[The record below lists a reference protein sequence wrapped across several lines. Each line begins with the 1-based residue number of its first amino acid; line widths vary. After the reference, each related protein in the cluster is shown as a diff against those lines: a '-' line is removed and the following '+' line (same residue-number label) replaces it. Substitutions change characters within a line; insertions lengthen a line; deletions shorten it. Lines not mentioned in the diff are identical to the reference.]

1 MASKTTLNAG
11 NLEAL
16 GAPRLAELL
25 MEISKGDA
33 AIKRHLRLELASLQ
47 SPGDVAREVRKRLKT
62 IARSRSFVDWQ
73 KLRPLISD
81 LEMQRRAIV
90 DQVAKADPVEALGLM
105 WEFLAL
111 GNSVFASCDD
121 SNGAVMDVF
130 HQAADD
136 LGEIA
141 KEAEPSP
148 KPLADRLFAALIEN
162 DYGQYDE
169 LIDILSPTLGA
180 DGLDH
185 LKTLVTELADTPI
198 AKPAKEDREIIGY
211 GSSGPVY
218 ADDYAERRR
227 KSMVRFALQQIA
239 DAQGD
244 VDAFIA
250 QQSEKAKT
258 VPGVAAEIARRL
270 LAAGRP
276 EEALSAI
283 NAIEEGRPG
292 WIPFEWEATRV
303 AVLEALGRHD
313 EAQEF
318 RWACFERSLSDQH
331 LRDYLK
337 RLADFDDIEAEERA
351 MSVAFDFPQRLQA
364 LAFLV
369 RWPALDKAAQLVL
382 NHADEWNG
390 DHYELL
396 SPAADALE
404 TKHPLAATVLRRAM
418 IDFAL
423 KNARSKR
430 YRHAARHLMQC
441 SSLAGSIEDFGT
453 VATHDAYAAQ
463 LKAEH
468 GRKSGFWGLV
478 G

>member
-1 MASKTTLNAG
+1 
-11 NLEAL
+11 
-16 GAPRLAELL
+16 
-25 MEISKGDA
+25 
-33 AIKRHLRLELASLQ
+33 
-47 SPGDVAREVRKRLKT
+47 
-62 IARSRSFVDWQ
+62 
-73 KLRPLISD
+73 
-81 LEMQRRAIV
+81 
-90 DQVAKADPVEALGLM
+90 M

-111 GNSVFASCDD
+111 GNSVFARCDD
-121 SNGAVMDVF
+121 SRGAVTDLF

-141 KEAEPSP
+141 KAAEPSP
-148 KPLADRLFAALIEN
+148 KPLADRLFAALLEN
-162 DYGQYDE
+162 DYGQYDGLIE
-169 LIDILSPTLGA
+169 LLSPTLGA

-185 LKTLVTELADTPI
+185 LKTLVLELAATPI
-198 AKPAKEDREIIGY
+198 AKPAKEDREMIGY
-211 GSSGPVY
+211 GSGGPIY
-218 ADDYAERRR
+218 ADEYAERRR
-227 KSMVRFALQQIA
+227 ESTVRGALQQIA

-250 QQSEKAKT
+250 QQSEEGKT
-258 VPGVAAEIARRL
+258 APKVASEIARRL

-276 EEALSAI
+276 EDAWSAI
-283 NAIEEGRPG
+283 NAVEEGQPG

-303 AVLEALGRHD
+303 AVLEALGRHE
-313 EAQEF
+313 EAQQF
-318 RWACFERSLSDQH
+318 RWACFESSLSDQH

-337 RLADFDDIEAEERA
+337 RLAHFDDIEAEERA
-351 MSVAFDFPQRLQA
+351 MSVALNFLPRLQA

-369 RWPALDKAAQLVL
+369 TWPALDQAAQLVL
-382 NHADEWNG
+382 NHADDWNG

-430 YRHAARHLMQC
+430 YRYAARHLMQC

-453 VATHDAYAAQ
+453 VATHDAYAAY